1 MNWAEKIDHEPAI
14 CRKSATIQDASGG
27 VKYLRHKEFSMLS
40 GMFLA
45 QPFVPMKHATII
57 EIASLKDK
65 AAGFR
70 K

>member
-1 MNWAEKIDHEPAI
+1 
-14 CRKSATIQDASGG
+14 
-27 VKYLRHKEFSMLS
+27 MLS